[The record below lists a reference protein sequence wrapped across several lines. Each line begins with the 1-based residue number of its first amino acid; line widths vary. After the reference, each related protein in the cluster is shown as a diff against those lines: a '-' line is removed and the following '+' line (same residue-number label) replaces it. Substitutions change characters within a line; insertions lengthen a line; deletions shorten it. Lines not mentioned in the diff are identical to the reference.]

1 MDLKKQ
7 KTYLQA
13 FAAAKDRLVASS
25 VTERADAAGLT
36 WTENRGTIVVDI
48 PFLDE
53 TITLRIP
60 EMRFTSSRSRVVTLV
75 VKIVLLHYLTT
86 ASGSIGQDDMIS
98 WEDIPPLKHYGPAFE
113 RRILSPLTSAFGG
126 DRDIFSLA
134 GEALGGR
141 REDFGDASFTLT
153 ALPLVPITFILWE
166 HDDEFPASVRVLY
179 RSSVTALLPL
189 EDIVV
194 LTKLAA
200 TRIIH
205 RARLLAGVGDV

>member
-1 MDLKKQ
+1 METVFL
-7 KTYLQA
+7 
-13 FAAAKDRLVASS
+13 
-25 VTERADAAGLT
+25 AG
-36 WTENRGTIVVDI
+36 
-48 PFLDE
+48 
-53 TITLRIP
+53 
-60 EMRFTSSRSRVVTLV
+60 
-75 VKIVLLHYLTT
+75 
-86 ASGSIGQDDMIS
+86 
-98 WEDIPPLKHYGPAFE
+98 
-113 RRILSPLTSAFGG
+113 
-126 DRDIFSLA
+126 

-141 REDFGDASFTLT
+141 REDYGDASFTLT